1 MIQRNLLTESLTHPE
16 DKLMVTKGESGGG
29 GVNQEFGT
37 GRCKLLSIE
46 QVNDRVLLQYL

>member
-1 MIQRNLLTESLTHPE
+1 MILIRKKKI
-16 DKLMVTKGESGGG
+16 DKN
-29 GVNQEFGT
+29 NQEIVKNNYRYISEMLQVQY